1 MRITACWTS
10 VVTVRVWEGERG
22 WISGV
27 GEDNSYE
34 RVAGTHTETIQYNRA
49 IIVVSLIVTISRLVT
64 HRPTTIHKHFTS
76 KHFEQLPS
84 QAKTRQHS
92 STTVR

>member
-1 MRITACWTS
+1 M
-10 VVTVRVWEGERG
+10 
-22 WISGV
+22 

-92 STTVR
+92 STTVRLLTRLEHLFEKTRQYPKQMSL